1 MRTRPRTHLIR
12 ALAFA
17 AAAAVMAA
25 PAGAANAATGDSLHA
40 ASATPT
46 SGAKDGKTMR
56 IATSGFVDSFNPW
69 TSIYLLPTNIF
80 RYMYENLVQNSD
92 VDGSPTKGLADHWK
106 AEDGGKKWEFTLQDG
121 LKWSDGEPITS
132 ADVKY
137 TFDQMMTN
145 PDLAV
150 ANGSFVANFA
160 DVQAPDE
167 KTVIIDLKAAQAPN
181 PGIEVPIL
189 PKHIWEKVSDPA
201 TYPNDKDV
209 VGSGPFLLESYKAN
223 QFITLK
229 ANPSFWRGAPK
240 IDTIQYVYYTNSD
253 AQVQALRSGD
263 VDFVSGLTPTQYTAL
278 KGADGITEHAGIG
291 RRFSS
296 FSFNSGLKTV
306 DGQAFGNGNPALKDV
321 EVRQAIRLGT
331 DTKTL
336 LDKVLNGLGEPGT
349 SFIPSSYPQWTLP
362 TDDPAVKELAFDPE
376 KAKQKLDA
384 DGWKPGADGI
394 RVKDGQRLSL
404 RLFVDSSEPTE
415 QAAAQ
420 YFQPWMKDIGVEI
433 KQVATD
439 SDTINAA
446 TVKGDYDIYFS
457 GWSVGPD
464 PDYQLSINTC
474 GSLPTKTD
482 GTGAT
487 SQDGWCNP
495 AYDELYTQQ
504 QTETDPDKRQAIV
517 QKMLQLNYTDTA
529 QIVYWYASGLEAYRS
544 DRFTDFRMMP
554 AKGGIIANQSGYW
567 GFMDV
572 APAGDG
578 AGSSSGDGGPNMG
591 LLVTGGVIVVIV
603 IGAIVFFAVRR
614 RRSADVE

>member
-1 MRTRPRTHLIR
+1 MRTRHRKHLIR
-12 ALAFA
+12 ALSFVA
-17 AAAAVMAA
+17 AAAIIAA
-25 PAGAANAATGDSLHA
+25 PAGAANAAEPHSVHA
-40 ASATPT
+40 ADPSSSPS
-46 SGAKDGKTMR
+46 SGKDAKTMR

-69 TSIYLLPTNIF
+69 TSIYLLPTNLF

-106 AEDGGKKWEFTLQDG
+106 VEDGGKKWVYTLQDG
-121 LKWSDGEPITS
+121 LTWSDGKAITS

-145 PDLAV
+145 SDLAV
-150 ANGSFVANFA
+150 ANGNFLANFS
-160 DVQAPDE
+160 DVKAPDA
-167 KTVIIDLKAAQAPN
+167 KTVVIDLKAPQAPN

-189 PKHIWEKVSDPA
+189 PKHIWEKISDPA
-201 TYPNDKDV
+201 TYANDKDV

-223 QFITLK
+223 QFITMK
-229 ANPSFWRGAPK
+229 ANPKFWKGAPK

-263 VDFVSGLTPTQYTAL
+263 VDFVTGLTPTQYQAL
-278 KGADGITEHAGIG
+278 KGAEGITEHSGIG

-306 DGQAFGNGNPALKDV
+306 DGQPFGNGNPALQDV
-321 EVRQAIRLGT
+321 DVRQAIRMGT
-331 DTKTL
+331 DTDTL
-336 LDKVLNGLGEPGT
+336 LSKVLNGLGNPGT

-362 TDDPAVKELAFDPE
+362 TDDSAVKALAYNPE
-376 KAKQKLDA
+376 KAKAKLDA
-384 DGWKPGADGI
+384 AGWKAGADGI

-404 RLFVDSSEPTE
+404 RLFVDATDPQE
-415 QAAAQ
+415 QTAAQ
-420 YFQPWMKDIGVEI
+420 YFQPWMKAIGIDIQLI
-433 KQVATD
+433 STD
-439 SDTINAA
+439 SDTINAD
-446 TVKGDYDIYFS
+446 TLKGNYDIYFS

-474 GSLPTKTD
+474 SSLPTKTD

-495 AYDELYTQQ
+495 EYDKLYKEQ
-504 QTETDPDKRQAIV
+504 QTETDAKKREAIV
-517 QKMLQLNYTDTA
+517 QKMLQLNFTDTA
-529 QIVYWYASGLEAYRS
+529 QIVYWYANGLEAYRS

-554 AKGGIIANQSGYW
+554 SKGGIIANQSGYW

-572 APAGDG
+572 APVAD
-578 AGSSSGDGGPNMG
+578 GSSSDSGPNVG
-591 LLVTGGVIVVIV
+591 LLVTGGVIVLIV
-603 IGAIVFFAVRR
+603 IGAIIFFVVRR
-614 RRSADVE
+614 RKSADVE

>member
-1 MRTRPRTHLIR
+1 MRTRHRTALIR
-12 ALAFA
+12 TLSAL
-17 AAAAVMAA
+17 
-25 PAGAANAATGDSLHA
+25 AGAALIAFPVTAAQAATPASVHA
-40 ASATPT
+40 ADSSATPT
-46 SGAKDGKTMR
+46 SSKDAKTMR

-106 AEDGGKKWEFTLQDG
+106 VEDGGKKWVFTLQDG
-121 LKWSDGEPITS
+121 LKWSDGQDITS

-137 TFDQMMTN
+137 TYDQMMSN

-160 DVQAPDE
+160 EVKTPDA
-167 KTVIIDLKAAQAPN
+167 KTVEIDLKAAQAPN

-189 PKHIWEKVSDPA
+189 PKHIWEKISDPA
-201 TYPNDKDV
+201 KATNDKNV

-229 ANPSFWRGAPK
+229 ANPKFWQGAPK
-240 IDTIQYVYYTNSD
+240 IDKIQYVYYTNSD

-263 VDFVSGLTPTQYTAL
+263 VDFVSGLSATQFQAL
-278 KGADGITEHAGIG
+278 KGASGVTEHSGIG
-291 RRFSS
+291 RRYAS

-306 DGQAFGNGNPALKDV
+306 DGQPFGDGNPALQDV
-321 EVRQAIRLGT
+321 NVRQAIRLGI
-331 DTKTL
+331 DSKTL

-349 SFIPSSYPQWTLP
+349 SFIPASYPQWTLP
-362 TDDPAVKELAFDPE
+362 ADDPAVKAMSFDPA
-376 KAKQKLDA
+376 KAEQKLDA
-384 DGWKPGADGI
+384 AGWKAGADGI
-394 RVKDGQRLSL
+394 REKDGKKLSL
-404 RLFVDSSEPTE
+404 RLFVDSTDPTE
-415 QAAAQ
+415 QAISQ
-420 YFQPWMKDIGVEI
+420 YFQPWMKTIGVDI
-433 KQVATD
+433 QIVSSD

-446 TVKGDYDIYFS
+446 TVAGNYDIYFS

-474 GSLPTKTD
+474 ASLPTKTD

-495 AYDELYTQQ
+495 EYDKLYKEQL
-504 QTETDPDKRQAIV
+504 TETDQTKREAIV
-517 QKMLQLNYTDTA
+517 QKMLALNYTDTA
-529 QIVYWYASGLEAYRS
+529 QVTYWYANGLEAYRS
-544 DRFTDFRMMP
+544 DRFTGFRMMP

-567 GFMDV
+567 GFMEV
-572 APAGDG
+572 APVGTAQT
-578 AGSSSGDGGPNMG
+578 GSGMNVG
-591 LLVTGGVIVVIV
+591 LAVTGGAIAVVV
-603 IGAIVFFAVRR
+603 IGAIVFFVLRR

>member
-1 MRTRPRTHLIR
+1 MRTRHRKHLIR
-12 ALAFA
+12 ALSFVA
-17 AAAAVMAA
+17 AAAIIAA
-25 PAGAANAATGDSLHA
+25 PAGAANAAEPHSVQA
-40 ASATPT
+40 ADPTSSPT
-46 SGAKDGKTMR
+46 SGKDAKTMR

-69 TSIYLLPTNIF
+69 TSIYLLPTNLF

-106 AEDGGKKWEFTLQDG
+106 VEEGGKKWVYTLQDG
-121 LKWSDGEPITS
+121 LTWSDGKAITS

-150 ANGSFVANFA
+150 ANGNFLANFS
-160 DVQAPDE
+160 DVKAPDA
-167 KTVIIDLKAAQAPN
+167 KTVVIDLKAPQAPN

-189 PKHIWEKVSDPA
+189 PKHVWEKISDPA
-201 TYPNDKDV
+201 TYANDKDV

-223 QFITLK
+223 QFITMK
-229 ANPSFWRGAPK
+229 ANPKFWKGAPK

-263 VDFVSGLTPTQYTAL
+263 VDFVTGLTPTQYQAL
-278 KGADGITEHAGIG
+278 KGAEGITEHSGIG

-296 FSFNSGLKTV
+296 LSFNSGVKTV
-306 DGQAFGNGNPALKDV
+306 DGQPFGNGNPALQDV
-321 EVRQAIRLGT
+321 NVRQAIRMGT

-336 LDKVLNGLGEPGT
+336 LSKVLNGLGNPGT

-362 TDDPAVKELAFDPE
+362 TDDSAVKALAYSPD
-376 KAKQKLDA
+376 KAKAKLDA
-384 DGWKPGADGI
+384 AGWKVGADGI

-404 RLFVDSSEPTE
+404 RLFVDSTDPQE
-415 QAAAQ
+415 QTVAQ
-420 YFQPWMKDIGVEI
+420 YFQPWMKTIGIDIQPI
-433 KQVATD
+433 STD
-439 SDTINAA
+439 SDTINAD
-446 TVKGDYDIYFS
+446 TLKGNYDIYFS

-474 GSLPTKTD
+474 SSLPTKTD

-495 AYDELYTQQ
+495 EYDKLYKEQ
-504 QTETDPDKRQAIV
+504 QTETDAKKREAIV
-517 QKMLQLNYTDTA
+517 QKMLQLNFTDTA
-529 QIVYWYASGLEAYRS
+529 QIVYWYANGLEAYRS

-572 APAGDG
+572 APVGDG
-578 AGSSSGDGGPNMG
+578 ASSDSGPNVG
-591 LLVTGGVIVVIV
+591 LLVTGGVIVLIV
-603 IGAIVFFAVRR
+603 IGAIIFFVVRR
-614 RRSADVE
+614 RSSADVE

>member
-1 MRTRPRTHLIR
+1 
-12 ALAFA
+12 
-17 AAAAVMAA
+17 
-25 PAGAANAATGDSLHA
+25 
-40 ASATPT
+40 
-46 SGAKDGKTMR
+46 MR

-69 TSIYLLPTNIF
+69 TSIYLLPTNLF

-106 AEDGGKKWEFTLQDG
+106 VEEGGKKWVYTMQDG
-121 LKWSDGEPITS
+121 LKWSDGKAITS
-132 ADVKY
+132 ADVKF

-150 ANGSFVANFA
+150 ANGNFVANFA
-160 DVQAPDE
+160 DVQAPDA
-167 KTVIIDLKAAQAPN
+167 KTVIIDLKTPQAPN

-189 PKHIWEKVSDPA
+189 PKHIWEKISDPA
-201 TYPNDKDV
+201 TYTNDKDV

-223 QFITLK
+223 QFITMK

-240 IDTIQYVYYTNSD
+240 IDKIQYIYYTNSD

-263 VDFVSGLTPTQYTAL
+263 VDFVSGLTPTQYQAL
-278 KGADGITEHAGIG
+278 KGAQGVTEHSGIG

-306 DGQAFGNGNPALKDV
+306 DGQPFGNGNPALQDV
-321 EVRQAIRLGT
+321 DVRQAIRMGT
-331 DTKTL
+331 DTNTL
-336 LDKVLNGLGEPGT
+336 LSKVLNDLGNPGT

-362 TDDPAVKELAFDPE
+362 TDDAAVKALAYSPE
-376 KAKQKLDA
+376 KAKEKLDA
-384 DGWKPGADGI
+384 AGWKAGADGI

-404 RLFVDSSEPTE
+404 RLFVDSTDPQE
-415 QAAAQ
+415 QTAAQ
-420 YFQPWMKDIGVEI
+420 YFQPWMKAIGIDI
-433 KQVATD
+433 QVVSTD
-439 SDTINAA
+439 SDTINAD
-446 TVKGDYDIYFS
+446 TLKGNYDIYFS

-474 GSLPTKTD
+474 SSLPTKTD

-495 AYDELYTQQ
+495 EYDKLYKEQ
-504 QTETDPDKRQAIV
+504 QTETDQSKREAIV

-529 QIVYWYASGLEAYRS
+529 QVVYWYANGLEAYRS
-544 DRFTDFRMMP
+544 DRFTGFRMMP
-554 AKGGIIANQSGYW
+554 AKGGIMANQSGYW

-572 APAGDG
+572 APAGE
-578 AGSSSGDGGPNMG
+578 GSSSSDSGPNVG
-591 LLVTGGVIVVIV
+591 LLVTGGVVILIV
-603 IGAIVFFAVRR
+603 IGAIIFFVARR
-614 RRSADVE
+614 RKSADVE

>member
-1 MRTRPRTHLIR
+1 MRTRHRTALIR
-12 ALAFA
+12 TLSAL
-17 AAAAVMAA
+17 
-25 PAGAANAATGDSLHA
+25 AGAALIAFPVTAAQAATPASVHASDS
-40 ASATPT
+40 SATPT
-46 SGAKDGKTMR
+46 SSKDAKTMR

-106 AEDGGKKWEFTLQDG
+106 VEDGGKKWVFTLQDG
-121 LKWSDGEPITS
+121 LKWSDGQDITS
-132 ADVKY
+132 ADVKFTY
-137 TFDQMMTN
+137 DQMMSN

-160 DVQAPDE
+160 EVKTPDA
-167 KTVIIDLKAAQAPN
+167 KTVEIDLKAAQAPN

-189 PKHIWEKVSDPA
+189 PKHIWEKISDPA
-201 TYPNDKDV
+201 KATNDKNV

-229 ANPSFWRGAPK
+229 ANPKFWQGAPK
-240 IDTIQYVYYTNSD
+240 IDKIQYVYYTNSD

-263 VDFVSGLTPTQYTAL
+263 VDFVSGLSATQFQAL
-278 KGADGITEHAGIG
+278 KGASGVTEHSGIG
-291 RRFSS
+291 RRYAS

-306 DGQAFGNGNPALKDV
+306 DGQPFGDGNPALQDV
-321 EVRQAIRLGT
+321 NVRQAIRLGI
-331 DTKTL
+331 DSKTL

-349 SFIPSSYPQWTLP
+349 SFIPASYPQWTLP
-362 TDDPAVKELAFDPE
+362 ADDPAVKAMSFDPA
-376 KAKQKLDA
+376 KAEQKLDA
-384 DGWKPGADGI
+384 AGWKAGADGI
-394 RVKDGQRLSL
+394 REKDGKKLSL
-404 RLFVDSSEPTE
+404 RLFVDSTDPTE
-415 QAAAQ
+415 QAISQ
-420 YFQPWMKDIGVEI
+420 YFQPWMKTIGVDI
-433 KQVATD
+433 QIVSSD

-446 TVKGDYDIYFS
+446 TVAGNYDIYFS

-474 GSLPTKTD
+474 ASLPTKTD

-495 AYDELYTQQ
+495 EYDKLYKEQL
-504 QTETDPDKRQAIV
+504 TETDQTKREAIV
-517 QKMLQLNYTDTA
+517 QKMLALNYTDTA
-529 QIVYWYASGLEAYRS
+529 QVTYWYANGLEAYRS
-544 DRFTDFRMMP
+544 DRFTGFRMMP

-567 GFMDV
+567 GFMEV
-572 APAGDG
+572 APVGTAQT
-578 AGSSSGDGGPNMG
+578 GSGMNVG
-591 LLVTGGVIVVIV
+591 LAVTGGAIAVVV
-603 IGAIVFFAVRR
+603 IGAIVFFVLRR

>member
-1 MRTRPRTHLIR
+1 MRTRHRTHLIR
-12 ALAFA
+12 VLSFA
-17 AAAAVMAA
+17 AAAAIIAV
-25 PAGAANAATGDSLHA
+25 PAGAANAATPHSLHA
-40 ASATPT
+40 ADSTASPT
-46 SGAKDGKTMR
+46 SGKDAKTMR

-80 RYMYENLVQNSD
+80 RYVYENLVQNSD

-106 AEDGGKKWEFTLQDG
+106 AEDGGKKWVFTLQDG
-121 LKWSDGEPITS
+121 LKWSDGKPITS

-150 ANGSFVANFA
+150 ANGNFVANFA
-160 DVQAPDE
+160 DVKAPDE
-167 KTVIIDLKAAQAPN
+167 KTVIIDLKAPQAPN
-181 PGIEVPIL
+181 PGIEVPIV
-189 PKHIWEKVSDPA
+189 PKHVWEKISDPA
-201 TYPNDKDV
+201 KYPNDKNV
-209 VGSGPFLLESYKAN
+209 VGSGPFLLQSYKAN

-263 VDFVSGLTPTQYTAL
+263 VDFVSGLSATQYQAL
-278 KGADGITEHAGIG
+278 KGAQGITEHSGIG

-296 FSFNSGLKTV
+296 LSFNSGLKTV
-306 DGQAFGNGNPALKDV
+306 DGTPFGNGNPALQDV
-321 EVRQAIRLGT
+321 NVRQAIRMGT

-336 LDKVLNGLGEPGT
+336 LDKVLNGLGTPGA

-362 TDDPAVKELAFDPE
+362 TDDPAVKALAYDPA
-376 KAKQKLDA
+376 KAKAKLDA
-384 DGWKPGADGI
+384 AGWKAGADGI
-394 RVKDGQRLSL
+394 RVKDGKKLSL
-404 RLFVDSSEPTE
+404 RLFVDSTDPTE

-420 YFQPWMKDIGVEI
+420 YFQPWMKAIGIEI
-433 KQVATD
+433 QQVATD
-439 SDTINAA
+439 SDTINAD
-446 TVKGDYDIYFS
+446 TLKGNYDIYFS

-474 GSLPTKTD
+474 ASLPTKTD

-487 SQDGWCNP
+487 SQDGWCDP
-495 AYDELYTQQ
+495 AYDALYKQQ
-504 QTETDPDKRQAIV
+504 QTETNPEKRQAIV
-517 QKMLQLNYTDTA
+517 QKMLQMNFTATA
-529 QIVYWYASGLEAYRS
+529 QIVYWYANGLEAYRS

-554 AKGGIIANQSGYW
+554 AKDGIIANQSGYW
-567 GFMDV
+567 GFMEV
-572 APAGDG
+572 APAG
-578 AGSSSGDGGPNMG
+578 SGTSKDGGPNVG
-591 LLVTGGVIVVIV
+591 LLVTGGVIVIIV

-614 RRSADVE
+614 RKSADVE

>member
-1 MRTRPRTHLIR
+1 MRTRHRKHLIR
-12 ALAFA
+12 ALSFVA
-17 AAAAVMAA
+17 AAAIIAA
-25 PAGAANAATGDSLHA
+25 PAGAANAAEPHSVQA
-40 ASATPT
+40 ADPTASPT
-46 SGAKDGKTMR
+46 SGKDAKTMR

-69 TSIYLLPTNIF
+69 TSIYLLPTNLF

-106 AEDGGKKWEFTLQDG
+106 VEEGGKKWVYTLQDG
-121 LKWSDGEPITS
+121 LTWSDGKAITS

-150 ANGSFVANFA
+150 ANGNFLANFS
-160 DVQAPDE
+160 DVKAPDA
-167 KTVIIDLKAAQAPN
+167 KTVVIDLKAPQAPN

-189 PKHIWEKVSDPA
+189 PKHIWEKISDPA
-201 TYPNDKDV
+201 TYANDKDV
-209 VGSGPFLLESYKAN
+209 VGSGPFLLKSYKAN
-223 QFITLK
+223 QFITMT
-229 ANPSFWRGAPK
+229 ANPKFWKGAPK

-263 VDFVSGLTPTQYTAL
+263 VDFVTGLTPTQYQAL
-278 KGADGITEHAGIG
+278 KGAEGITEHSGIG

-296 FSFNSGLKTV
+296 FSFNSGVKTV
-306 DGQAFGNGNPALKDV
+306 DGQPFGNGNPALQDV
-321 EVRQAIRLGT
+321 NVRQAIRMGT
-331 DTKTL
+331 DTETL
-336 LDKVLNGLGEPGT
+336 LSKVLNGLGNPGT

-362 TDDPAVKELAFDPE
+362 TDDSAVKALAYNPD
-376 KAKQKLDA
+376 KAKAKLDA
-384 DGWKPGADGI
+384 AGWKVGADGI

-404 RLFVDSSEPTE
+404 RLFVDSTDPQE
-415 QAAAQ
+415 QTVAQ
-420 YFQPWMKDIGVEI
+420 YFQPWMKTIGIDIQPI
-433 KQVATD
+433 STD
-439 SDTINAA
+439 SDTINAD
-446 TVKGDYDIYFS
+446 TLKGNYDIYFS

-474 GSLPTKTD
+474 SSLPTKTD

-495 AYDELYTQQ
+495 GYDKLYKEQ
-504 QTETDPDKRQAIV
+504 QTETDAKKREAIV
-517 QKMLQLNYTDTA
+517 QKMLQLNFTDTA
-529 QIVYWYASGLEAYRS
+529 QIVYWYANGLEAYRS

-572 APAGDG
+572 APVGDG
-578 AGSSSGDGGPNMG
+578 ASSDSGPNVG
-591 LLVTGGVIVVIV
+591 LLVTGGVIVLIV
-603 IGAIVFFAVRR
+603 IGAIIFFVVRR
-614 RRSADVE
+614 RSSADVE

>member
-1 MRTRPRTHLIR
+1 MRTRHRKHLIR
-12 ALAFA
+12 ALSFVA
-17 AAAAVMAA
+17 AAAIIAA
-25 PAGAANAATGDSLHA
+25 PAGAANAAEPHSVQA
-40 ASATPT
+40 ADPTASPT
-46 SGAKDGKTMR
+46 SGNDAKTMR

-69 TSIYLLPTNIF
+69 TSIYLLPTNLF

-106 AEDGGKKWEFTLQDG
+106 VEEGGKKWVYTLQDG
-121 LKWSDGEPITS
+121 LTWSDGKAITS

-150 ANGSFVANFA
+150 ANGNFLANFA
-160 DVQAPDE
+160 DVKAPDA
-167 KTVIIDLKAAQAPN
+167 KTVVIDLKAPQAPN

-189 PKHIWEKVSDPA
+189 PKHVWEKISDPA
-201 TYPNDKDV
+201 KYANDKDV
-209 VGSGPFLLESYKAN
+209 VGSGPFLLQSYKAN
-223 QFITLK
+223 QFITMK
-229 ANPSFWRGAPK
+229 ANPKFWKGAPK

-263 VDFVSGLTPTQYTAL
+263 VDFVTGLTPTQYQAL
-278 KGADGITEHAGIG
+278 KGAEGITEHSGIG

-296 FSFNSGLKTV
+296 LSFNSGLKTV
-306 DGQAFGNGNPALKDV
+306 DGQPFGNGNPALQDV
-321 EVRQAIRLGT
+321 NVRQAIRMGT

-336 LDKVLNGLGEPGT
+336 LSKVLNGLGNPGT

-362 TDDPAVKELAFDPE
+362 TDDSAVKALAYNPD
-376 KAKQKLDA
+376 KAKATLDA
-384 DGWKPGADGI
+384 AGWKVGADGI

-404 RLFVDSSEPTE
+404 RLFVDSTDPQE
-415 QAAAQ
+415 QTVAQ
-420 YFQPWMKDIGVEI
+420 YFQPWMKTIGIDIQPVS
-433 KQVATD
+433 TD
-439 SDTINAA
+439 SDTINAD
-446 TVKGDYDIYFS
+446 TLKGNYDIYFS

-474 GSLPTKTD
+474 SSLPTKTD

-495 AYDELYTQQ
+495 EYDKLYKEQ
-504 QTETDPDKRQAIV
+504 QTETDAKKREAIV
-517 QKMLQLNYTDTA
+517 QKMLQLNFTDTA
-529 QIVYWYASGLEAYRS
+529 QIVYWYANGLEAYRS

-572 APAGDG
+572 APVGDG
-578 AGSSSGDGGPNMG
+578 ASSDSGPNVG
-591 LLVTGGVIVVIV
+591 LLVTGGVIVLIV
-603 IGAIVFFAVRR
+603 IGAIIFFVVRR
-614 RRSADVE
+614 RSSADVE

>member
-1 MRTRPRTHLIR
+1 
-12 ALAFA
+12 
-17 AAAAVMAA
+17 MAA
-25 PAGAANAATGDSLHA
+25 PAGAANAAEPHSVHA
-40 ASATPT
+40 ADPSSSPS
-46 SGAKDGKTMR
+46 SGKDAKTMR

-69 TSIYLLPTNIF
+69 TSIYLLPTNLF

-106 AEDGGKKWEFTLQDG
+106 VEDGGKKWVYTLQDG
-121 LKWSDGEPITS
+121 LTWSDGKAITS

-145 PDLAV
+145 SDLAV
-150 ANGSFVANFA
+150 ANGNFLANFS
-160 DVQAPDE
+160 DVKAPDA
-167 KTVIIDLKAAQAPN
+167 KTVVIDLKAPQAPN

-189 PKHIWEKVSDPA
+189 PKHIWEKISDPA
-201 TYPNDKDV
+201 TYANDKDV

-223 QFITLK
+223 QFITMK
-229 ANPSFWRGAPK
+229 ANPKFWKGAPK

-263 VDFVSGLTPTQYTAL
+263 VDFVTGLTPTQYQAL
-278 KGADGITEHAGIG
+278 KGAEGITEHSGIG

-306 DGQAFGNGNPALKDV
+306 DGQPFGNGNPALQDV
-321 EVRQAIRLGT
+321 DVRQAIRMGT
-331 DTKTL
+331 DTDTL
-336 LDKVLNGLGEPGT
+336 LSKVLNGLGNPGT

-362 TDDPAVKELAFDPE
+362 TDDSAVKALAYNPE
-376 KAKQKLDA
+376 KAKAKLDA
-384 DGWKPGADGI
+384 AGWKAGADGI

-404 RLFVDSSEPTE
+404 RLFVDATDPQE
-415 QAAAQ
+415 QTAAQ
-420 YFQPWMKDIGVEI
+420 YFQPWMKAIGIDIQLI
-433 KQVATD
+433 STD
-439 SDTINAA
+439 SDTINAD
-446 TVKGDYDIYFS
+446 TLKGNYDIYFS

-474 GSLPTKTD
+474 SSLPTKTD

-495 AYDELYTQQ
+495 EYDKLYKEQ
-504 QTETDPDKRQAIV
+504 QTETDAKKREAIV
-517 QKMLQLNYTDTA
+517 QKMLQLNFTDTA
-529 QIVYWYASGLEAYRS
+529 QIVYWYANGLEAYRS

-554 AKGGIIANQSGYW
+554 SKGGIIANQSGYW

-572 APAGDG
+572 APVAD
-578 AGSSSGDGGPNMG
+578 GSSSDSGPNVG
-591 LLVTGGVIVVIV
+591 LLVTGGVIVLIV
-603 IGAIVFFAVRR
+603 IGAIIFFVVRR
-614 RRSADVE
+614 RKSADVE